1 MTIREFHAYAKERL
15 SCIYTIEE
23 SRALAERLLE
33 HCCSLPK
40 YALYTEPNRELPSS
54 ANGKISPLKWVEE
67 LAQGRPLQYLLGY
80 EHFCGHKINVNSNVL
95 IPRPETE
102 ELVQLIL
109 ERHTTGKLTI
119 ADICTGSGCIAW
131 ALAAALPPDAAI
143 EGYDISAGALEVAI
157 GQASNFPSVKKAPQF
172 YRIDILREALPEH
185 SYNII
190 VSNPPYV
197 LQSERA
203 QMRRNVCSEEPD
215 IALFVPDEEPLL
227 FYSAIAR
234 QAAFRLASGGSLYF
248 EINERFGQQV
258 CRMLEEEGFS
268 KIELH
273 KDLFGKERFTSAQL
287 R

>member
-1 MTIREFHAYAKERL
+1 M
-15 SCIYTIEE
+15 
-23 SRALAERLLE
+23 
-33 HCCSLPK
+33 
-40 YALYTEPNRELPSS
+40 
-54 ANGKISPLKWVEE
+54 
-67 LAQGRPLQYLLGY
+67 
-80 EHFCGHKINVNSNVL
+80 
-95 IPRPETE
+95 
-102 ELVQLIL
+102 QLIL
-109 ERHTTGKLTI
+109 KRHTTGKLTI

-131 ALAAALPPDAAI
+131 ALAAALPPDAVI

-157 GQASNFPSVKKAPQF
+157 GQASNFPAVKKAPQF

-234 QAAFRLASGGSLYF
+234 QAASRLASGGSLYF

-273 KDLFGKERFTSAQL
+273 
-287 R
+287 